1 MLLRDSPK
9 GLIAYNTNKKHQRE
23 MKKVAE
29 YLSDMVKASVILF
42 GGFCLV
48 ALLCY
53 AEAILIPF
61 FILIATIK
69 IIME

>member
-1 MLLRDSPK
+1 M
-9 GLIAYNTNKKHQRE
+9 I
-23 MKKVAE
+23 KVVE
-29 YLSDMVKASVILF
+29 YLLEMVKVGVILF

-61 FILIATIK
+61 FILIAIIK
-69 IIME
+69 IIRE

>member
-1 MLLRDSPK
+1 MKDLLK
-9 GLIAYNTNKKHQRE
+9 TLA
-23 MKKVAE
+23 
-29 YLSDMVKASVILF
+29 ILF

-61 FILIATIK
+61 FILIAIIK

>member
-1 MLLRDSPK
+1 MR
-9 GLIAYNTNKKHQRE
+9 
-23 MKKVAE
+23 KVAE

-53 AEAILIPF
+53 AEAILIPL